1 MRGLD
6 LFLKYLLITLTKE
19 AAAQMSLNS
28 SIEKLEKI
36 FTDVKFWKYARD
48 HSLKVLYLQLKERP
62 EESSLEF

>member
-6 LFLKYLLITLTKE
+6 LFLQYLLITLTKE

-48 HSLKVLYLQLKERP
+48 HSLKVLL
-62 EESSLEF
+62 